1 VGAHAQRL
9 RPRRGPHPGRGD
21 GERPEHRRLDHR
33 ACGAA
38 PVHGRPGAHSV
49 NAPAQRGW
57 DKVEYWSSYFL
68 LAVLGSVIL
77 TRLGF
82 ASVWS
87 VPTLDLV
94 LGSIALLLIVASP
107 WIARRRR
114 ALRIA
119 IVAYAA
125 APQLVPVSVRHPAV
139 LLP

>member
-1 VGAHAQRL
+1 M
-9 RPRRGPHPGRGD
+9 
-21 GERPEHRRLDHR
+21 
-33 ACGAA
+33 
-38 PVHGRPGAHSV
+38 S
-49 NAPAQRGW
+49 APAQRGW

-94 LGSIALLLIVASP
+94 LGSIALLLILASP

-114 ALRIA
+114 ALRIG

-125 APQLVPVSVRHPAV
+125 ATQLVPVSVRHPAV
-139 LLP
+139 LLPLLGALIPVAITIWALVALSRKGRAGQGTGRT

>member
-1 VGAHAQRL
+1 
-9 RPRRGPHPGRGD
+9 
-21 GERPEHRRLDHR
+21 
-33 ACGAA
+33 
-38 PVHGRPGAHSV
+38 V
-49 NAPAQRGW
+49 NTPAERGW

-87 VPTLDLV
+87 VPMLDLV
-94 LGSIALLLIVASP
+94 LGSIALLLILASP

-119 IVAYAA
+119 IVAYATA
-125 APQLVPVSVRHPAV
+125 TQLVPVSVRHPAV
-139 LLP
+139 LLPLLGALIPVAITIWALVALSRKGRSGQGAPRS

>member
-1 VGAHAQRL
+1 M
-9 RPRRGPHPGRGD
+9 
-21 GERPEHRRLDHR
+21 
-33 ACGAA
+33 
-38 PVHGRPGAHSV
+38 
-49 NAPAQRGW
+49 NTPAERGW

-87 VPTLDLV
+87 VPMLDLV
-94 LGSIALLLIVASP
+94 LGSIALLLILASP

-119 IVAYAA
+119 IVAYATA
-125 APQLVPVSVRHPAV
+125 TQLVPVSVRHPAV
-139 LLP
+139 LLPLLGALIPVAITIWALVALSRKGRSGQGAPRS

>member
-1 VGAHAQRL
+1 M
-9 RPRRGPHPGRGD
+9 
-21 GERPEHRRLDHR
+21 
-33 ACGAA
+33 
-38 PVHGRPGAHSV
+38 S
-49 NAPAQRGW
+49 APAQRGW

-94 LGSIALLLIVASP
+94 LGSIALLLILASP

-125 APQLVPVSVRHPAV
+125 ATQLVPVSVRHPAV
-139 LLP
+139 LLPLLGALIPVAITIWALVALSRKGRAGQGTGRT

>member
-1 VGAHAQRL
+1 V
-9 RPRRGPHPGRGD
+9 
-21 GERPEHRRLDHR
+21 
-33 ACGAA
+33 
-38 PVHGRPGAHSV
+38 S
-49 NAPAQRGW
+49 APAQRGW

-94 LGSIALLLIVASP
+94 LGSIALLLILASP

-125 APQLVPVSVRHPAV
+125 ATQLVPVSVRHPAV
-139 LLP
+139 LLPLLGALIPVAITIWALVALSRKGRAGQGTGRT

>member
-1 VGAHAQRL
+1 V
-9 RPRRGPHPGRGD
+9 
-21 GERPEHRRLDHR
+21 
-33 ACGAA
+33 
-38 PVHGRPGAHSV
+38 S
-49 NAPAQRGW
+49 APAQRGW

-82 ASVWS
+82 ATVWS

-94 LGSIALLLIVASP
+94 LGSIALLLILASP

-125 APQLVPVSVRHPAV
+125 ATQLVPVSVRHPAV
-139 LLP
+139 LLPLLGALIPVAITIWALVALSRKGRAGQGTGRT

>member
-1 VGAHAQRL
+1 V
-9 RPRRGPHPGRGD
+9 
-21 GERPEHRRLDHR
+21 
-33 ACGAA
+33 
-38 PVHGRPGAHSV
+38 S
-49 NAPAQRGW
+49 APAQRGW

-82 ASVWS
+82 ATVWS

-94 LGSIALLLIVASP
+94 LGSIALLLILASP

-114 ALRIA
+114 GVRIA

-125 APQLVPVSVRHPAV
+125 ATQLVPVSVRHPAV
-139 LLP
+139 LLPLLGALIPVAITIWALVALSRKGRAGQGTGRT

>member
-1 VGAHAQRL
+1 M
-9 RPRRGPHPGRGD
+9 
-21 GERPEHRRLDHR
+21 
-33 ACGAA
+33 
-38 PVHGRPGAHSV
+38 S
-49 NAPAQRGW
+49 APAQRGW

-87 VPTLDLV
+87 VPTLDIV
-94 LGSIALLLIVASP
+94 LGSIALLLILASP

-125 APQLVPVSVRHPAV
+125 ATQLVPVSVRHPAV
-139 LLP
+139 LLPLLGALIPVAITIWALVALSRKGRAGQGTGRT

>member
-1 VGAHAQRL
+1 M
-9 RPRRGPHPGRGD
+9 
-21 GERPEHRRLDHR
+21 
-33 ACGAA
+33 
-38 PVHGRPGAHSV
+38 
-49 NAPAQRGW
+49 NTPAQRGW

-94 LGSIALLLIVASP
+94 LGSIALLLILASP
-107 WIARRRR
+107 WIARHRR

-125 APQLVPVSVRHPAV
+125 ATQLVPVSVRHPAV
-139 LLP
+139 LLPLLGALVPVAITIWALVALSRKGRAGSGTGQT